1 MRKKTSIRA
10 SLRFSFSEEIYV
22 PQGAHTLFFPF
33 FCDHVKK
40 NALFWSTIKSDFFFF
55 FAGPWIVCISGHT
68 KAATFPLSLAAEA
81 FGSIRVSERAPGET
95 KKIKR
100 ISPPT
105 TRIRAQKT
113 TQRAHSFTIHIYRE
127 RAYTQT
133 RTRTHIK

>member
-1 MRKKTSIRA
+1 MRKKTNIRA
-10 SLRFSFSEEIYV
+10 SSRFSFSEEIHV
-22 PQGAHTLFFPF
+22 PQGAHALFFPF
-33 FCDHVKK
+33 FVIMSRRMLSSGRQL
-40 NALFWSTIKSDFFFF
+40 NPIFFFLSR
-55 FAGPWIVCISGHT
+55 GRRLCISGHT